1 MPINTDKLEDL
12 LRMSG
17 YDRNET
23 DFLVDGFRNGFDI
36 GYQGPELRQS
46 TSSNIPLTI
55 GLHQDLWDKIMTEVD
70 AGRIAGPFAD
80 VPFKNYIQS
89 PIGLVPKSGGKT
101 RMIFHLSFNFEGQEP
116 QGSVNYWM
124 PKELCS
130 VKYNDLDAA
139 VRECLRLCKE
149 FEQRGGESSHE
160 RPIIFLGKTDLSSTF
175 RVLPLKIACICWLV
189 FKAKDPK
196 DNKYKFFVDK
206 CLPFGASISCSHYQ
220 RFSNGL
226 KHILQTRT
234 GCVGHAITNY
244 LDDFLFLA
252 IAQLICNQMI
262 QTFLDLCSELNLP
275 VAIEKTEWADTVIVF
290 LGILLNGASL
300 TLSIPLDKRTKA
312 LNLLKEL
319 TGKKKATVKQLQILT
334 GYLNFLTK
342 AIFPERTFT
351 RRMYAKYSEIT
362 GLKQY
367 HHVKLDSEFR
377 FDCEVWRIFLA
388 HHRDESVCRPMVD
401 LESTVSATTLQF
413 YKDVS
418 ANQKLGFGGI
428 FNKRWLFGKWEVDF
442 IKVNKPSIEYLELYA
457 VIAAI
462 ITWGQLL
469 QDQRDHHFL

>member
-55 GLHQDLWDKIMTEVD
+55 GSHQDLWDKIMTEVD
-70 AGRIAGPFAD
+70 AGRVAGPFAD

-116 QGSVNYWM
+116 QGSVNYWT

-130 VKYNDLDAA
+130 VKYNDLDAV
-139 VRECLRLCKE
+139 VRECLHLCKE
-149 FEQRGGESSHE
+149 FEQRGGESGRE
-160 RPIIFLGKTDLSSTF
+160 RPIIFLGKTDLSSAF
-175 RVLPLKIACICWLV
+175 RMLPLKIACSCWLV

-206 CLPFGASISCSHYQ
+206 CLPFGASISCSYYQ

-234 GCVGHAITNY
+234 GCVGHAIMNY

-252 IAQLICNQMI
+252 IAQLIYNQMI

-275 VAIEKTEWADTVIVF
+275 VAIEKTE
-290 LGILLNGASL
+290 
-300 TLSIPLDKRTKA
+300 
-312 LNLLKEL
+312 
-319 TGKKKATVKQLQILT
+319 
-334 GYLNFLTK
+334 
-342 AIFPERTFT
+342 
-351 RRMYAKYSEIT
+351 
-362 GLKQY
+362 
-367 HHVKLDSEFR
+367 
-377 FDCEVWRIFLA
+377 
-388 HHRDESVCRPMVD
+388 
-401 LESTVSATTLQF
+401 
-413 YKDVS
+413 
-418 ANQKLGFGGI
+418 
-428 FNKRWLFGKWEVDF
+428 
-442 IKVNKPSIEYLELYA
+442 
-457 VIAAI
+457 
-462 ITWGQLL
+462 
-469 QDQRDHHFL
+469 